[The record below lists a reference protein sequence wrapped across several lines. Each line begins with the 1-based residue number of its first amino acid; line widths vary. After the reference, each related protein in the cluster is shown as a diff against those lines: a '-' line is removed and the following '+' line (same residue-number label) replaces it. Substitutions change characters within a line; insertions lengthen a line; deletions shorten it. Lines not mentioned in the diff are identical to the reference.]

1 MRICPPPR
9 AFAPSCHRTMGLQYG
24 RDFEQIDVK
33 MKDKAKKT
41 SQERYVKTKE
51 QIRQYYY
58 TRVKKIKE
66 MLADNPSDAEKK
78 T

>member
-1 MRICPPPR
+1 MCPPSR
-9 AFAPSCHRTMGLQYG
+9 HGLQYG
-24 RDFEQIDVK
+24 RDFEQIDAK
-33 MKDKAKKT
+33 MMDKAKKT
-41 SQERYVKTKE
+41 GQERYVKTKE

-66 MLADNPSDAEKK
+66 MLADNPSDGEIK

>member
-1 MRICPPPR
+1 MCPPSR
-9 AFAPSCHRTMGLQYG
+9 HGLQYG
-24 RDFEQIDVK
+24 RDFEQIDAK

-41 SQERYVKTKE
+41 GQERYVKTKE

-66 MLADNPSDAEKK
+66 MLADNPSDGEIK